1 MTSAPVISAADLGRA
16 LCDHFS
22 SAITVAPDDHA
33 GRRGGVIATLPV
45 RDLYGDD
52 VSLYIDAERGAYMVT
67 DGGFAFRELAS
78 LTGTVRPDADLWN
91 DVEDVARRHGVA
103 FDGGELN
110 VEVAAVRAVGSAAAA
125 VAQAVVEALYL
136 GRGRVPNVAAPFIDE
151 VDLFLRDHSI
161 RYEANARLDG
171 VSGARHR
178 VDFVLHNGT
187 PHVAQAVASEQ
198 AMRRSLNLF
207 YDLAEGTPAVRPI
220 AFIDEERPGYANA
233 TFQQLAYKA
242 QVFEWRRRDEFLA
255 YWAKAHQ
262 SATS

>member
-1 MTSAPVISAADLGRA
+1 MKSAHAISAADLGRS

-22 SAITVAPDDHA
+22 SAIAVAPDDHA
-33 GRRGGVIATLPV
+33 EHQGSVVATLPV

-52 VSLYIDAERGAYMVT
+52 ISLYIDAERDAYVVT
-67 DGGFAFRELAS
+67 DGGFAFRELAA
-78 LTGTVRPDADLWN
+78 LTGTVRPEAELWS

-125 VAQAVVEALYL
+125 VAQAIVEALYL

-151 VDLFLRDHSI
+151 VDLFLRDHNI

-178 VDFVLHNGT
+178 VDFVLHNGA

-207 YDLAEGTPAVRPI
+207 YDLAERTPGVRPI

-242 QVFEWRRRDEFLA
+242 QVFEWRQRDEFLA
-255 YWAKAHQ
+255 YWAKAHE
-262 SATS
+262 AVDR